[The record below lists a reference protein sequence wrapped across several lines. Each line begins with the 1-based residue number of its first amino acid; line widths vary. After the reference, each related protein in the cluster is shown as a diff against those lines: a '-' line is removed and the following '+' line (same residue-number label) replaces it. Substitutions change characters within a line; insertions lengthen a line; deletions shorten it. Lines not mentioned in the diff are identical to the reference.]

1 MVVLIG
7 LAAKNGILIV
17 EFAKEKREQ
26 GMPLQGGL
34 GRFCFQVTSLWR
46 DRTAA
51 ANKITVTGAMP
62 ARDKGKRP
70 TALVSKSDWTK
81 FKYSAAEWK
90 AIDSAIKSVRPNG
103 SLSGHERRRILNRA
117 RYYLWDSPRHR
128 KVRPHH
134 G

>member
-51 ANKITVTGAMP
+51 ANKITVTGRNACS
-62 ARDKGKRP
+62 RQGKKTHCACIQIRLDQIQIFRSGVESYRFCDQISPSEWIALRP
-70 TALVSKSDWTK
+70 
-81 FKYSAAEWK
+81 
-90 AIDSAIKSVRPNG
+90 
-103 SLSGHERRRILNRA
+103 
-117 RYYLWDSPRHR
+117 
-128 KVRPHH
+128 
-134 G
+134 